1 MAASRKPHSTKGAAK
16 RKAAAPKR
24 NAVTVE
30 DRIRLGENASN
41 VKSNTTP
48 GQWRHIVQGAHA
60 GGYSVSGYLSDV
72 PAALKERTQSSLHDQ
87 AMSQTQ
93 EAFAPQ
99 QKELDFQTQMTNNIR
114 AKRAADEDS
123 YAQWEAQQTSM
134 NAAAMQQ
141 AQQNY
146 QNFVDKT
153 SGAVQSAANNIV
165 AQATAQAQ
173 NGALGDVVG
182 SASLQGAREH
192 AAALAA
198 SAQNQSIN
206 AHAGEPRVAMEAAGF
221 AAASR
226 AGHLMRRAALEG
238 DWGKATATINAD
250 RLKMDSDRAAA
261 TIKNYSDLLK
271 QEMDKAN
278 ANRNFQVTSDQ
289 LAASTEKTK
298 LQHSEF
304 LIGQRT
310 SRRNATIAANTSR
323 ANATLAA
330 NTSRA
335 NNRATNA
342 TSASNAQLSHQ
353 DRVAARQAQKDAS
366 AANRAFQAAENA
378 KNRAAKTGAGDPTR
392 QVASNKAIEA
402 VDTIADILRRQQK
415 GPKGRPGSGYLFDH
429 NAGQW
434 RPARQV
440 LYGMGASQ
448 AQVDAGL
455 AHARGQLIPPRLK
468 QILGILG

>member
-1 MAASRKPHSTKGAAK
+1 MAAQRRKYDWGDGHGRVHTIPKPTHVDNAARRRAGA
-16 RKAAAPKR
+16 RGT
-24 NAVTVE
+24 NAVTVS
-30 DRIRLGENASN
+30 DRVRLGENAAN
-41 VKSNTTP
+41 VKANTSP
-48 GQWRHIVQGAHA
+48 RQWKQIVQGAHA
-60 GGYSVSGYLSDV
+60 GGYSVTGYLSDA
-72 PAALKERTQSSLHDQ
+72 PAALKERTRSSLRD
-87 AMSQTQ
+87 
-93 EAFAPQ
+93 EAQSRVNEAYNPQ

-114 AKRAADEDS
+114 AKRVADEDAYS
-123 YAQWEAQQTSM
+123 QWEAQQTSM

-146 QNFVDKT
+146 QNFVDKS
-153 SGAVQSAANNIV
+153 SGATQTAANNLI

-173 NGALGDVVG
+173 QGALGDVVG
-182 SASLQGAREH
+182 TASLQAAREH
-192 AAALAA
+192 ASSMVE
-198 SAQNQSIN
+198 SAQNQSVA

-226 AGHLMRRAALEG
+226 AGHEMRRAAVEG

-330 NTSRA
+330 NTSREQP
-335 NNRATNA
+335 RDERDIVGQCT
-342 TSASNAQLSHQ
+342 AQSPGSCRLPPGTEGCGCCQPCVHGG
-353 DRVAARQAQKDAS
+353 RECEEPGCKD
-366 AANRAFQAAENA
+366 QHC
-378 KNRAAKTGAGDPTR
+378 
-392 QVASNKAIEA
+392 
-402 VDTIADILRRQQK
+402 
-415 GPKGRPGSGYLFDH
+415 RPGA
-429 NAGQW
+429 AGCLEQ
-434 RPARQV
+434 
-440 LYGMGASQ
+440 G
-448 AQVDAGL
+448 
-455 AHARGQLIPPRLK
+455 H
-468 QILGILG
+468 